1 MQLSHDNGSTV
12 RRWAAAAVL
21 ALASAVL
28 MYAPN
33 PVYAVD
39 WQATT
44 GAQSEDQGIQAL
56 AFLPIELTV
65 NVGDSIT
72 WTFPTDE
79 IHTLSFLCP
88 TPPGSCTPTGR
99 PPFATAP
106 VTSDNFVYHGTEF
119 VNSGTLVGGAS
130 YTVDFATP
138 GTFSYVCLVHGQMKG
153 TVHVNGVGTPYPFN
167 QTAYD
172 QQAQQQSRQL
182 LGQGRQMKANEMQA
196 AVAGAGHDQVT
207 VGRGFVTVTSG
218 GAQSVLIAR
227 FLPPSLEIQAGDTV
241 TWTALD
247 PATPHTVTFGPEPA
261 NPNPPAG
268 LDGPGHATINS
279 PTQAVNSGFMGVG
292 PGRPGGTQLSV
303 TFTQPGTYAYI
314 CALHDDLGMAGTI
327 IVRP

>member
-21 ALASAVL
+21 ALAPAVL

-56 AFLPIELTV
+56 AFLPIKLTA

-79 IHTLSFLCP
+79 IHTLTFLNGVCP
-88 TPPGSCTPTGR
+88 TPPGTCMIPGR
-99 PPFATAP
+99 PPFAIAP
-106 VTSDNFVYHGTEF
+106 VTSNNFVYHGTEF
-119 VNSGTLVGGAS
+119 VNSGTLIGGAS

-138 GTFSYVCLVHGQMKG
+138 GTFPFVCLVHTQMTG
-153 TVHVNGVGTPYPFN
+153 TVQVQGVGTPYPFD
-167 QTAYD
+167 QTTYN

-196 AVAGAGHDQVT
+196 AVAGPSRDQVT
-207 VGRGFVTVTSG
+207 VGSGFVTVTSG

-227 FLPPSLEIQAGDTV
+227 FLPPNLKIQAGDTV

-247 PATPHTVTFGPEPA
+247 PATPHTVTFGPEPVD
-261 NPNPPAG
+261 PFPPQG
-268 LDGPGHATINS
+268 SMGPGTRRSIH
-279 PTQAVNSGFMGVG
+279 PL
-292 PGRPGGTQLSV
+292 R
-303 TFTQPGTYAYI
+303 
-314 CALHDDLGMAGTI
+314 
-327 IVRP
+327 R

>member
-1 MQLSHDNGSTV
+1 MQRSHDNGSTV

-21 ALASAVL
+21 ALASAAL

-44 GAQSEDQGIQAL
+44 GAQSGDQGIQAL
-56 AFLPIELTV
+56 AFFPVELTV
-65 NVGDSIT
+65 NVGDSLT
-72 WTFPTDE
+72 WTFPTHE

-88 TPPGSCTPTGR
+88 TPAGSCAPTGR

-106 VTSDNFVYHGTEF
+106 VTPDNFVYHGTEF
-119 VNSGTLVGGAS
+119 VNSGPLVRGAS

-138 GTFSYVCLVHGQMKG
+138 GTFSFVCLVHGQMSG
-153 TVHVNGVGTPYPFN
+153 TVHVNGAGTAYPFN
-167 QTAYD
+167 QVDYD
-172 QQAQQQSRQL
+172 HQAQQQSSQL

-196 AVAGAGHDQVT
+196 AVAGPSRDQVT
-207 VGRGFVTVTSG
+207 LGSGFVTVTSG
-218 GAQSVLIAR
+218 GAESVLIAR
-227 FLPPSLEIQAGDTV
+227 FLPPNLEIRAGDTV

-247 PATPHTVTFGPEPA
+247 PVTPHTVTFGPEPI
-261 NPNPPAG
+261 NPFPPAG

-279 PTQAVNSGFMGVG
+279 PTQAVNSGFIGLAF
-292 PGRPGGTQLSV
+292 PATQLSV

-327 IVRP
+327 LVRP

>member
-1 MQLSHDNGSTV
+1 MQLWHDEGSTV
-12 RRWAAAAVL
+12 RRWVVVAVL
-21 ALASAVL
+21 TLAGVALTCPPPPAQA
-28 MYAPN
+28 A
-33 PVYAVD
+33 D
-39 WQATT
+39 WQATA

-72 WTFPTDE
+72 WTFPTEE
-79 IHTLSFLCP
+79 IHTVTFLCP

-106 VTSDNFVYHGTEF
+106 VTPDNFVYHGTEF
-119 VNSGTLVGGAS
+119 VNSGTLIGGAS

-138 GTFSYVCLVHGQMKG
+138 GTFSFVCLVHTQMTG
-153 TVHVNGVGTPYPFN
+153 TVHVQGVGTPYPFD

-172 QQAQQQSRQL
+172 QQAQRQSRQL
-182 LGQGRQMKANEMQA
+182 LVQGRQMKANEMQA
-196 AVAGAGHDQVT
+196 AVAGPSHDQVT
-207 VGRGFVTVTSG
+207 VGSGFVTVTSA
-218 GAQSVLIAR
+218 GAQSVMIAR
-227 FLPPSLEIQAGDTV
+227 FLPPNLEIQAGDTV

-261 NPNPPAG
+261 NPFPPAG
-268 LDGPGHATINS
+268 LDGPGHATINA
-279 PTQAVNSGFMGVG
+279 PTQAVNSGFMGLG

-303 TFTQPGTYAYI
+303 TFTKPGTYAYI